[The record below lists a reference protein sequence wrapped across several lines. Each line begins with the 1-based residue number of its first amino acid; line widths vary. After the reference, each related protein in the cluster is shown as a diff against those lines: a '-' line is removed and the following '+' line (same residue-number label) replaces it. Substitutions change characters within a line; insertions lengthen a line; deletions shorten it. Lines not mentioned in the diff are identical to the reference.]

1 MLAVLPA
8 RADEPSGEGTPEAT
22 AEASEA
28 LDEDAEAMS
37 PWEEIG
43 GKVFDALVLRPF
55 GAGAAVVGM
64 AGFLISVPL
73 TAPGGNIANSWDL
86 FVMSPFDYTFVRPL
100 GDF

>member
-1 MLAVLPA
+1 
-8 RADEPSGEGTPEAT
+8 
-22 AEASEA
+22 
-28 LDEDAEAMS
+28 
-37 PWEEIG
+37 
-43 GKVFDALVLRPF
+43 VLRPF